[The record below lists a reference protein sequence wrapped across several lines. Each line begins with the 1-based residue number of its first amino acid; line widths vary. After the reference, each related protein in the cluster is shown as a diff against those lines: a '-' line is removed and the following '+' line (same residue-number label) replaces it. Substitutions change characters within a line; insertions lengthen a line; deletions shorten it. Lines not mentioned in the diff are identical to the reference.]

1 MPRLV
6 PNPIA
11 DLLSPLQRIEHAITA
26 LADKLRPVDALPA
39 VHEELERVNRTLG
52 AMLLVLE
59 EIRDEVAAGSS
70 AAAKPPGGRAATA
83 AAAKR
88 PAA

>member
-6 PNPIA
+6 PSPIG
-11 DLLSPLQRIEHAITA
+11 DIRGPLERIEAAIKA
-26 LADKLRPVDALPA
+26 LGEKLRPVDALPA
-39 VHEELERVNRTLG
+39 VQSELEQVNETL
-52 AMLLVLE
+52 AAILAVLE
-59 EIRDEVAAGSS
+59 QMRDEL
-70 AAAKPPGGRAATA
+70 GG

>member
-11 DLLSPLQRIEHAITA
+11 ELLNPLQRIEGAIVA
-26 LADKLRPVDALPA
+26 LAEKLRPVDALPS
-39 VHEELERVNRTLG
+39 VHEELEQVNRTLG
-52 AMLLVLE
+52 AMLIVLE
-59 EIRDEVAAGSS
+59 EIRDELRGDRPAGVA
-70 AAAKPPGGRAATA
+70 R

>member
-6 PNPIA
+6 PNPIGE
-11 DLLSPLQRIEHAITA
+11 LLHPLQRIEGAIVA
-26 LADKLRPVDALPA
+26 LAEKLRPVDALPS
-39 VHEELERVNRTLG
+39 VHEELERVNATLG
-52 AMLLVLE
+52 SMLLVLE
-59 EIRDEVAAGSS
+59 EIRDELASDRRGGVAGA
-70 AAAKPPGGRAATA
+70 A

>member
-6 PNPIA
+6 PNPIGE
-11 DLLSPLQRIEHAITA
+11 LLNPLQRIEGAIVA
-26 LADKLRPVDALPA
+26 LAEKLRPVDALPS
-39 VHEELERVNRTLG
+39 VHEELEQVNRTLDS
-52 AMLLVLE
+52 MLVVLE
-59 EIRDEVAAGSS
+59 EIRDELA
-70 AAAKPPGGRAATA
+70 GGRPAGVGR

>member
-6 PNPIA
+6 PNPIG
-11 DLLSPLQRIEHAITA
+11 DLMNPLQRIEHAITA
-26 LADKLRPVDALPA
+26 LAEKLRPVDALPA
-39 VHEELERVNRTLG
+39 VQAELEQVNRTLG
-52 AMLLVLE
+52 AVLLVLE
-59 EIRDEVAAGSS
+59 EIRDDLAGQRAGGA
-70 AAAKPPGGRAATA
+70 AAAKLPAGR